1 MSIMKNI
8 YAAIIILMMT
18 GCFTESKFNK
28 QFDKAVAK
36 FPTAAA
42 QKTRAAFPCITVSF
56 DSSRFL
62 QSIDELQQIIYS
74 NSIDFANKEKRYQ
87 EIHDS
92 LIGAVRVD
100 SNCIEEIE
108 SCYSYGASM
117 QARAEKSEKL
127 VGLLKNQIANI
138 KPVIQKIEDSA
149 KINIAMSETAAA
161 ISKTAEMKDT
171 AMKYKLLYEVDHRW
185 RVAEERK
192 QKGAIVLYIPIRT
205 IILFLIIV
213 ALAILV
219 RSKWK
224 AISSFLSKPKI

>member
-1 MSIMKNI
+1 MKNI

-127 VGLLKNQIANI
+127 VILLKNQIANI

-149 KINIAMSETAAA
+149 KINIAMSEAAA
-161 ISKTAEMKDT
+161 SKDS
-171 AMKYKLLYEVDHRW
+171 AMKYKLLYEADHSW
-185 RVAEERK
+185 RVAEEHK
-192 QKGAIVLYIPIRT
+192 QKGALVLYIPIRT

>member
-1 MSIMKNI
+1 MKNI

-108 SCYSYGASM
+108 SCYSYGANM

-149 KINIAMSETAAA
+149 KINIAMSEAAA
-161 ISKTAEMKDT
+161 SKDS
-171 AMKYKLLYEVDHRW
+171 AMKYKLLYEADHSW

-192 QKGAIVLYIPIRT
+192 QKGALVLYIPIRT

-224 AISSFLSKPKI
+224 AISSFFSKPKI